1 MATKKFARQD
11 KELIVK
17 KSLQQWFSAP
27 IWGSQVQHRQ
37 VQGYSSRPSLLH
49 NASPP
54 ARTCRC
60 RLFIGFCSI
69 LSHLSVFLFIMIY
82 LSVCSDVLHD
92 HAVSSL
98 GSVEFNIRVD
108 VCKKSRIRKILQKR
122 QREYLRLFY
131 VCKKKC
137 SLYLYLRPW
146 DTLWMIIC
154 PPARVQP
161 TSATLS
167 PNCLSEI
174 VF

>member
-1 MATKKFARQD
+1 M
-11 KELIVK
+11 
-17 KSLQQWFSAP
+17 
-27 IWGSQVQHRQ
+27 QHRQ

-122 QREYLRLFY
+122 QREYLLLFY
-131 VCKKKC
+131 VCKKVQ
-137 SLYLYLRPW
+137 LILVFETLRHSV
-146 DTLWMIIC
+146 DDNLS
-154 PPARVQP
+154 
-161 TSATLS
+161 TSQSTADLGH
-167 PNCLSEI
+167 I
-174 VF
+174 VPKLFI